1 MAARAFL
8 FGARAADGPPIP
20 FAGPSPP
27 FAPPLSGGAFS
38 LPGTAGGGHPPNG
51 AFVFHGALQRVPQV
65 LPSAFESRRFREC
78 APGLGLFLPARRRR
92 RRVRF
97 RASQETRLAFSLLER
112 SRLRASGVRRA
123 RLVAERRRLCERGET
138 LFGDRA
144 FRRRLLRRGGRGRAR
159 GGTSDRRVREGRL
172 ARRVLRRFLR
182 LFRRNA
188 RGGGD
193 ERRSAPIANSTRRVF
208 ARRAAFACVR
218 VRLERLFGR
227 GETVRVVGVRVG
239 GDHLVRRNLGE
250 VAHHRVTGR
259 VLSHQRVPRP
269 GRQRRELAL
278 HAAQL
283 ARTLVRLRLRA
294 FRGRRVRR
302 GCRRRRRSTEG
313 AVSRGNARG
322 VRDATV
328 ASRDARK
335 ASGRRPRETRRDV
348 ARRCRRR
355 VDGRASIGLARGG
368 SPRRVEEEKG
378 VHGCPE
384 KSRGRARFENGSRI
398 LLPEARR
405 SYRARVP
412 RRRRAKARRVSAR
425 NRAWRRARAQRSWT
439 RAARWPAAGA
449 Q

>member
-8 FGARAADGPPIP
+8 FGARAAGGPPIP

-38 LPGTAGGGHPPNG
+38 LPGAAGGGHPPNG

-92 RRVRF
+92 RRVH
-97 RASQETRLAFSLLER
+97 
-112 SRLRASGVRRA
+112 LRA
-123 RLVAERRRLCERGET
+123 
-138 LFGDRA
+138 
-144 FRRRLLRRGGRGRAR
+144 RRGDAAQRRGGRAR

-250 VAHHRVTGR
+250 VAHHRVPGR

-335 ASGRRPRETRRDV
+335 ASGRRPRETRRDA